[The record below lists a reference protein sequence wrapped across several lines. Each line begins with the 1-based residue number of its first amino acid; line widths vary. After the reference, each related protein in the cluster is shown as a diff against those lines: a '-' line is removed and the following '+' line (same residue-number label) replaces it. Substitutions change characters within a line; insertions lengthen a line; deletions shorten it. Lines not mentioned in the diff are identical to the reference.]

1 MDLKLT
7 DDILN
12 TMTKAQLILH
22 IKQLYTT
29 LEEIKPERART
40 RINMQGV
47 DKHYADYYKDQIR
60 IQKQEVNK
68 DE

>member
-7 DDILN
+7 NDILE

-22 IKQLYTT
+22 INQLYTA
-29 LEEIKPERART
+29 LEEIKPERTKT

-47 DKHYADYYKDQIR
+47 DKHYADYYKDQLR